1 MRAVVQRVKSAH
13 VAVDQQIVGAIGPG
27 LMILLGVGKEDNET
41 DAKYL
46 AEKIANLRIFSD
58 DQDKLN
64 LSVLDNGYE
73 ILAISQFTL
82 YGDCRKGRRPGFS
95 DAMNPTDADML
106 YKKFVAYLEEMGL
119 KVATGQ
125 FQADMDVELINHGPV
140 TILLDSKK
148 NF

>member
-1 MRAVVQRVKSAH
+1 MRAVIQRVKSAH
-13 VAVDQQIVGAIGPG
+13 VAVEQQIVGAIGPG
-27 LMILLGVGKEDNET
+27 LMVLLGVGKEDKET

-58 DQDKLN
+58 EQDKLN
-64 LSVLDNGYE
+64 LSVLDKGYE

-95 DAMNPTDADML
+95 DAMNPTDADIL

-125 FQADMDVELINHGPV
+125 FQADMDVELINQGPV

-148 NF
+148 MF